1 MTFTLSSILG
11 SGGAAAGDDE
21 KEFNKYAI
29 FAGQNTFYS
38 SGYRY
43 NDSASATGAE
53 YFQIINGSAVN
64 YTLPS
69 NISKVRI
76 TVVGSG
82 GAGGTRQGNH
92 YHGGG
97 GGGGGAFACAE
108 YTVSGGETLSI
119 LAANAPN
126 HATSTS
132 HQYNGSQS
140 YVTSGSII
148 NISAN
153 GGNGGNQYTRGS
165 GSSTKQ
171 ISGSAVISGTEI
183 QFNGGDGGQGSTLSF
198 GFGPEPY
205 GAGGGGAAGFV
216 LGNGGEGGDNNAGGY
231 STNSSGG
238 GAVGGKDGGSWN
250 HGGVSTNNNQYASAS
265 GAGGGADGGDGVQSN
280 NPVKGGAGIIS
291 SDEGGQY
298 PSSFSG
304 TGGFTNSVHA
314 KGAGKNAT
322 IRTGGS
328 AASSALL
335 DTGGGTSSSGGGPK
349 VYAWPLMA
357 VAHQGGG
364 GGGSGYS
371 SYQYAHPGGDAGPGG
386 GGGGG
391 GCYNQNAWGSHANNN
406 GYTYFD
412 YAEGTHRMSDSGYGY
427 SPMGHNARGGHA
439 GIFGGGGGG
448 GGYYGDGGGGG
459 FGGGGGGGGGNFG
472 SNQHGYGGMGGPG
485 LVLIEWKA

>member
-11 SGGAAAGDDE
+11 SGGAAGEEE

-29 FAGQNTFYS
+29 FAGRNPYHS
-38 SGYRY
+38 SGYYY
-43 NDSASATGAE
+43 NANATATGAE
-53 YFQIINGSAVN
+53 HFQILNGSAVN

-69 NISKVRI
+69 GISKIRI

-82 GAGGTRQGNH
+82 GSGGTRNGSH

-108 YTVSGGETLSI
+108 YTVSGGETLSV
-119 LAANAPN
+119 LAANSASE
-126 HATSTS
+126 ATSS
-132 HQYNGSQS
+132 GHQYNGNQS

-153 GGNGGNQYTRGS
+153 GGTGGQGYNKGGGAT
-165 GSSTKQ
+165 TKQ
-171 ISGSAVISGTEI
+171 ASGSALISGTSI
-183 QFNGGDGGQGSTLSF
+183 LANGGSGGQGSSLSF

-216 LGNGGEGGDNNAGGY
+216 LGNGGAGGDNNAGGY

-238 GAVGGKDGGSWN
+238 GAVGGKNGGSWG
-250 HGGVSTNNNQYASAS
+250 HGGVSTNNNQYASGS
-265 GAGGGADGGDGVQSN
+265 GAGGGANGGAGQQSN
-280 NPVKGGAGIIS
+280 NPVAGGSGIVS
-291 SDEGGQY
+291 SDGGGSY
-298 PSSFSG
+298 SAFSSNFN
-304 TGGFTNSVHA
+304 TGDHA
-314 KGAGKNAT
+314 KGAGKNAS
-322 IRTGGS
+322 IRIGGG
-328 AASSALL
+328 ASGNALL
-335 DTGGGTSSSGGGPK
+335 DTGGSSGGGGGGPK

-371 SYQYAHPGGDAGPGG
+371 SYSYSYPGGDAGPGG

-391 GCYNQNAWGSHANNN
+391 GCYNHNSWGSHQNNN
-406 GYTYFD
+406 GYCYFD
-412 YAEGTHRMSDSGYGY
+412 YAEGTHRMSDAGYAY
-427 SPMGHNARGGHA
+427 QPMAYNARGGH
-439 GIFGGGGGG
+439 GGVFGGGGGG
-448 GGYYGDGGGGG
+448 GGYYGDGGGAG

-472 SNQHGYGGMGGPG
+472 SNVHGWGGLSGPG
-485 LVLIEWKA
+485 LVLIEWKE